1 MVPTQLPVLSFLSK
15 AAFETWLAGNHS
27 SAPGLW
33 LKIGR
38 KDSGHTTVDYAQALE
53 VALCYG
59 WIDGQKDKFDEG
71 YWLQRFTPRGPRSKW
86 SKINRDKAE
95 ALVASGAMRPAGQ
108 AQIDSARADGRW
120 DAAYAGAKSATV
132 PEDLA
137 AALAANPAA
146 HVCFSTLD
154 SRNRY
159 AILYRVQ
166 DAKKPETRARR
177 VAQYVEMLA
186 EGRKSTLS
194 VEQASGSRVYSSATG
209 STPASVSKYR
219 WVSPESLPTARS
231 SPAPIPRLRPG
242 DHRGCLQTVTQ
253 PSPQVA
259 CRKTSPM
266 PQAVIES

>member
-1 MVPTQLPVLSFLSK
+1 MPGRYRCFTGVVPTQLPVLSFPSR
-15 AAFETWLAGNHS
+15 AAFETWLAGNHQ

-33 LKIGR
+33 LKIAR
-38 KDSGHTTVDYAQALE
+38 KESGHTTVDYAQALE

-59 WIDGQKDKFDEG
+59 WIDGQKDKFDEE

-86 SKINRDKAE
+86 SKINRDKTE

-108 AQIDSARADGRW
+108 AQIDAARADGRW
-120 DAAYAGAKSATV
+120 DAAYAGAKSATI

-146 HVCFSTLD
+146 YAFFGTLD

-177 VAQYVEMLA
+177 VAQYVEMLV
-186 EGRKSTLS
+186 EGRKI
-194 VEQASGSRVYSSATG
+194 Y
-209 STPASVSKYR
+209 P
-219 WVSPESLPTARS
+219 
-231 SPAPIPRLRPG
+231 
-242 DHRGCLQTVTQ
+242 
-253 PSPQVA
+253 
-259 CRKTSPM
+259 
-266 PQAVIES
+266 